1 MKMRYL
7 TKKDIKL
14 PKRKQESHKGDNGR
28 LLIIGGSVDYIGALI
43 LAGMAAFRSGI
54 DIVTIAAPEKVA
66 WAINTFSPDFIT
78 KKFKGEFFRV
88 EQADRIIELSNDFD
102 VILIGNGL
110 GLRKQTIR
118 FSQKIIKNIKKFKVI
133 DADAI
138 KALKLS
144 DASNAIITPHKN
156 ELRIFLDNN
165 LKNKEIVKGIF
176 NKKINP
182 EKRAKNI
189 QYVLK
194 DFLKK
199 NNIILLKGKTDI
211 IISKDKIR
219 FNKTGNAGM
228 SVAGTGDVLAGLT
241 AGFLAQTNNLFDSAC
256 SAAFINGVIGDY
268 LLKKKGYGFISSD
281 FINYIPLFI
290 KKLNKKI

>member
-1 MKMRYL
+1 MRYL
-7 TKKDIKL
+7 TKKHIKL
-14 PKRKQESHKGDNGR
+14 PKRKPESHKGDNGR
-28 LLIIGGSVDYIGALI
+28 LLIIGGSVDYIGAVM
-43 LAGMAAFRSGI
+43 LAGMAAFRSGV

-78 KKFKGEFFRV
+78 KKFKGEFFRAK
-88 EQADRIIELSNDFD
+88 QADRIIELSRDFD

-110 GLRKQTIR
+110 SLRKQTIK
-118 FSQKIIKNIKKFKVI
+118 FSQKIIKNIKKPKVI

-138 KALKLS
+138 KALTCEANNS
-144 DASNAIITPHKN
+144 IITPHEN

-165 LKNKEIVKGIF
+165 LKNKKIIKDIF
-176 NKKINP
+176 SKKINH

-189 QYVLK
+189 QCALK
-194 DFLKK
+194 DFLGKD
-199 NNIILLKGKTDI
+199 NVLLLKGKTDI

-241 AGFLAQTNNLFDSAC
+241 AGFLAQTNSLFDSAC
-256 SAAFINGVIGDY
+256 SAAFINGIIGDY
-268 LLKKKGYGFISSD
+268 LLKKKGYGFIASD
-281 FINYIPLFI
+281 FINDIPLFI